1 MKYKQQILDRIE
13 GLENKVKYLTR
24 QINASQISGA
34 EAVNTLNENLRT
46 LQSIKDLITAER

>member
-34 EAVNTLNENLRT
+34 EAVNTLNENLRM
-46 LQSIKDLITAER
+46 LQSIKDLITAEK

>member
-1 MKYKQQILDRIE
+1 MKYKQQILDRID

-34 EAVNTLNENLRT
+34 EAVNTLNENLRM
-46 LQSIKDLITAER
+46 LQSIKDLITAEK